1 MTKADLIS
9 KMAEE
14 SGVTKTAAEKALG
27 AIIEAVAVEV
37 KAGRNINLPGLG
49 SFSLSKRKAR
59 KGRNPRTGEPIKI
72 PASKSVKFKPGK
84 TLKEAVK

>member
-1 MTKADLIS
+1 
-9 KMAEE
+9 MAEE
-14 SGVTKTAAEKALG
+14 AGVTKTAAEKAFSS
-27 AIIEAVAVEV
+27 IIEAVAVEV